1 MTTRKQNVKNVDEY
15 IASYPKEA
23 AEMMKQIRATF
34 HNAESKLE
42 EAIKYGF
49 PCFMY
54 NGHNATYFA
63 AIKGHVSVYAIYH
76 PKFKKEMAP
85 YLAAKGTLQFPL
97 GEKLPAGLI
106 AKAVKQRIVGL
117 KEADKKKQRTVKKSK

>member
-1 MTTRKQNVKNVDEY
+1 MTMRQKNVKSVSEY
-15 IASYPKEA
+15 IDSYPKDA
-23 AEMMKQIRATF
+23 AAMMKQIRATL
-34 HNAESKLE
+34 HKAEPKLE

-63 AIKGHVSVYAIYH
+63 AIKGHVSVYAIYN

-85 YLAAKGTLQFPL
+85 YLAAKGTLRFPL

-106 AKAVKQRIVGL
+106 TKALKQRIAGL
-117 KEADKKKQRTVKKSK
+117 KEKDKEKSEKDEKRK